1 MHNPNQTQDRFKTLQ
16 LIEQNPGLNV
26 LPLLELVIQE
36 TPEYLEAFCN
46 QVIFTVA
53 ELLREDQP
61 GGVLPGH
68 VMEIIFKLHTLREAM
83 RQVRGAPSWP

>member
-1 MHNPNQTQDRFKTLQ
+1 MHNPEQTQDHFKTLRF
-16 LIEQNPGLNV
+16 IEQHPDLNL
-26 LPLLELVIQE
+26 LPLLELVVAE

-46 QVIFTVA
+46 QAIFTVA
-53 ELLREDQP
+53 ELLREDRP